1 VVAFYSNNNNNNN
14 NSNKKRKIGFSRRPI
29 IFEKKKKRI
38 GAHVYV
44 PRRNEGTQKSSWA
57 VDLAVASCVKR
68 KTGGSPFIVQTK
80 TKNQTVDEE
89 IRRFDW

>member
-14 NSNKKRKIGFSRRPI
+14 NSKKEKLGFLVVPL
-29 IFEKKKKRI
+29 FLKKKRI